1 VYIWAK
7 YSLEDKQDPEKRKLF
22 KAKLEEYIR
31 ITKETPDRLQV
42 WFWDES
48 GFSLKVIRRKT
59 WTKKGSRKKVS
70 GRKRKGSFSVM
81 GGIRFSDKKRMV
93 DFIKKGTGDSFFS
106 VLQGFYSEVKYEWAG
121 EGKNTDDF
129 ERNGPKIVIIL
140 DNASIHKRKDILE
153 KIAKEMPNLILEFL
167 PTYSPDYNL
176 IELVWHSAKEFIA
189 NRLFESIEELE
200 ALVNKLLNEGQLV
213 INWGRNVK
221 NKGNAV
227 DAI

>member
-59 WTKKGSRKKVS
+59 WTEKGSRKKVS

-81 GGIRFSDKKRMV
+81 GGIRFSDKKRIV

-106 VLQGFYSEVKYEWAG
+106 VLEEFYSEVKYEWAG
-121 EGKNTDDF
+121 EDKNIDDF
-129 ERNGPKIVIIL
+129 EKIGPKVVIIL
-140 DNASIHKRKDILE
+140 DNASIHKRKDILK
-153 KIAKEMPNLILEFL
+153 KIEQEMPNLILEFL

-176 IELVWHSAKEFIA
+176 IELVWHSAKEF
-189 NRLFESIEELE
+189 RLYRPRDGDERLS
-200 ALVNKLLNEGQLV
+200 AGK
-213 INWGRNVK
+213 
-221 NKGNAV
+221 
-227 DAI
+227 